1 MDVHRQRLLS
11 VAVTAAVVAAL
22 AVVPA
27 APAAAQ
33 DAGNDASTDVNASVT
48 TVSVSA
54 SDEAAGEPMTAVVY
68 VESAATGDTPAEATT
83 ALARNVTQLRAAL
96 TDATVSED
104 QFRTTGYDL
113 QQVRPDEPDGPV
125 VQRPANGTNQSAV
138 TYRASQSFE
147 LVVDNRS
154 RVGELVDVAV
164 ANGAT
169 AIGGVQFRLADEDRE
184 ALRQEALQQAMERA
198 RTEAET
204 LAGTEGLTI
213 TGVESISTSQQFYQS
228 GGGAV
233 ALEQAD
239 AGTTIDSGPIT
250 VRADVQVTYEAE
262 AE

>member
-1 MDVHRQRLLS
+1 MDVHRQRLLGLVLAA
-11 VAVTAAVVAAL
+11 VAVAVL
-22 AVVPA
+22 AVAPA
-27 APAAAQ
+27 APAVAQ
-33 DAGNDASTDVNASVT
+33 DAGNDASTDANVSGTAI
-48 TVSVSA
+48 SVSA
-54 SDEAAGEPMTAVVY
+54 PGQAAGEPTTAVVY

-83 ALARNVTQLRAAL
+83 ALAQNVTELRAAL
-96 TDATVSED
+96 TDANVSED
-104 QFRTTGYDL
+104 QFRTTGYNL
-113 QQVRPDEPDGPV
+113 QRIRPDEPDRPV
-125 VQRPANGTNQSAV
+125 IQQPANGTNRSAV

-147 LVVDNRS
+147 LVVDDRS

-169 AIGGVQFRLADEDRE
+169 SIGGVQFRLADEDRE
-184 ALRQEALQQAMERA
+184 ALRQQALQRAMEQA

-213 TGVESISTSQQFYQS
+213 TGVESISTSQQFYD

-262 AE
+262 EE

>member
-1 MDVHRQRLLS
+1 MDVNRQRLL
-11 VAVTAAVVAAL
+11 AIALTAAVVATL

-27 APAAAQ
+27 APVAAQ
-33 DAGNDASTDVNASVT
+33 DAGNDSSTDANATDT
-48 TVSVSA
+48 TISVSA
-54 SDEAAGEPMTAVVY
+54 SGEAAGEPTTAVVY
-68 VESAATGDTPAEATT
+68 LESTATGDTPDEATT
-83 ALARNVTQLRAAL
+83 ALAQNVTELRAAL
-96 TDATVSED
+96 TEANVSED
-104 QFRTTGYDL
+104 QFRTTGYNL

-125 VQRPANGTNQSAV
+125 IQQPANETNQSAV

-147 LVVDNRS
+147 LVVENRS

-169 AIGGVQFRLADEDRE
+169 SIGGVQFRLADEDRD
-184 ALRQEALQQAMERA
+184 ALRQQALQRAMEQA
-198 RTEAET
+198 RSEAET
-204 LAGTEGLTI
+204 LAGTEDLTI
-213 TGVESISTSQQFYQS
+213 TGVESISTSQSYFD